1 MLMFNKNMISKF
13 KNKEGFTN
21 IQKRDWKL
29 NTQNSDMALTPSFS
43 IKLVNIHQVKI
54 HQNMEN
60 RLGGMVVVD
69 CILNMINTNT
79 KWILTSCANSTEK

>member
-1 MLMFNKNMISKF
+1 MLMFNKNTISKF
-13 KNKEGFTN
+13 KSKERFTD

-29 NTQNSDMALTPSFS
+29 NTKNLDMALTRNFS

-54 HQNMEN
+54 HQNVEN

-69 CILNMINTNT
+69 CILNMINTDT
-79 KWILTSCANSTEK
+79 KWILTSCANPTEK

>member
-1 MLMFNKNMISKF
+1 MLMFNKNTISKF
-13 KNKEGFTN
+13 KSKERFTD

-29 NTQNSDMALTPSFS
+29 NTKNLDMALTHNFS

-54 HQNMEN
+54 HQNVEN

-69 CILNMINTNT
+69 CILNMINTDT
-79 KWILTSCANSTEK
+79 KWILTSCANPTKK